1 MAKDYNQL
9 AKEIVAKVGGEENVI
24 SLTHCVTR
32 LRFKLKDEAK
42 ADTDGLSKTKG
53 VIKVLQAG
61 GQYQVVIGNDV
72 ADAYNAILSTT
83 NIKAAGEEGVSAV
96 KSAANPGKK
105 KSVLGDTFV
114 GIVSGIFM
122 PFMGAFTAAGL
133 IKGFL
138 VLFTTLGVLDKE
150 ATTYTILYAAG
161 DGVFYFLPV
170 FLAYT
175 AGKTFG
181 AKPFVSMAI
190 ACALVYPN
198 IVALNGAEGVTFLG
212 LPVQMISYT
221 SSVLPIIAICFVQ
234 AQLEKVLYKYIPKI
248 VSGMLVPLIA
258 VLVLVPV
265 GFLVIG
271 PVTNLV
277 GNILAS
283 IITSLI
289 NLCPPIAGFLMAA
302 LWPVM
307 IIFGVH
313 WAFIPVALNNM
324 MTLGYDNILPLT
336 VGCNFGI
343 AAATLAVFLKTR
355 NNELKENAG
364 PSVISALIGG
374 VTEPAVYGMLLRFK
388 KPMVIVCLV
397 NGIGGALC
405 AAFHVVRDTQIS
417 VNLLTMPAIYAVY
430 GPWGIVAIV
439 LSFVGSFILT
449 WLFGFSDKMLE
460 QENAQ

>member
-212 LPVQMISYT
+212 LPVQMISHT

-374 VTEPAVYGMLLRFK
+374 VTEPAVYGVLLRFK

-397 NGIGGALC
+397 NGIGGAIC

-449 WLFGFSDKMLE
+449 WLFGFSDKILE

>member
-96 KSAANPGKK
+96 KSAATPGKR

-277 GNILAS
+277 GNTLAS
-283 IITSLI
+283 IITGLI

-313 WAFIPVALNNM
+313 WGFVPVALNNM

-343 AAATLAVFLKTR
+343 AAATLAVFLKTH

-374 VTEPAVYGMLLRFK
+374 VTEPAVYGILLRFK

-439 LSFVGSFILT
+439 ISFVGSFILT

>member
-374 VTEPAVYGMLLRFK
+374 VTEPAVYGILLRFK

-405 AAFHVVRDTQIS
+405 AAFHVVRDTQLS
-417 VNLLTMPAIYAVY
+417 VNLLTIPAIYAVY

-439 LSFVGSFILT
+439 ISFVGSFILT

>member
-374 VTEPAVYGMLLRFK
+374 VTEPAVYGVLLRFK

>member
-374 VTEPAVYGMLLRFK
+374 VTEPAVYGILLRFK

>member
-374 VTEPAVYGMLLRFK
+374 VTEPAVYGVLLRFK

-439 LSFVGSFILT
+439 ISFVGSFILT

>member
-336 VGCNFGI
+336 GGCNFGI

-374 VTEPAVYGMLLRFK
+374 VTEPAVYGVLLRFK